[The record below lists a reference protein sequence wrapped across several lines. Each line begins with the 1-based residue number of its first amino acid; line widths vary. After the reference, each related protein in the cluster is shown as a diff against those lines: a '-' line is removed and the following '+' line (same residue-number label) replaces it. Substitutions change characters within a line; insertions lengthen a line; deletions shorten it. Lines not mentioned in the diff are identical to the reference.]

1 MKSSFQN
8 FRTTATVAIAI
19 PFAVFLWLLTSNG
32 ISGSTLAMLGV
43 LAVAGGAIA
52 LQTWRSSQATESV
65 GQLLH
70 QTNEAVA
77 PSGRRAPTA
86 PGEPVTGGR

>member
-32 ISGSTLAMLGV
+32 ISASTFAMLGV

-52 LQTWRSSQATESV
+52 LQTWRSSQATGSV

-70 QTNEAVA
+70 QTDETIGPN
-77 PSGRRAPTA
+77 GRRAVTT
-86 PGEPVTGGR
+86 PGNPVTGGR